1 MQGMKACVLFFLYV
15 ISVWAQGIPG
25 AQFFQIKEYLQLTD
39 AQYLDMLR
47 SNDELNRRLSESS
60 RRLYALQQEIAA
72 EGEKEAPDPM
82 EIGSRYVEITRV
94 CRELRTQYEGQVSRN
109 VGTLTDAQKT
119 RLRALEELAKQ
130 FAVVSEA
137 QGFRLM
143 GDVAAPPQ
151 LGAPLLVYRVIT
163 TTSTAIGLPGCPSR

>member
-1 MQGMKACVLFFLYV
+1 MKTCLLFFV
-15 ISVWAQGIPG
+15 CAVATWAQGIPG

-60 RRLYALQQEIAA
+60 RRLYTLQQEIAA

-94 CRELRTQYEGQVSRN
+94 CRELRAEYDGQVARN
-109 VGTLTDAQKT
+109 VGTLTEAQKIK
-119 RLRALEELAKQ
+119 LRALEEIARQ

-143 GDVAAPPQ
+143 GDVPAPPQ
-151 LGAPLLVYRVIT
+151 PGAPPLVYRLIT
-163 TTSTAIGLPGCPSR
+163 TTSSAIGLPGCPSR